1 MMIQAVT
8 TDNSYRIL
16 RFHSESSFFVWPHKI
31 ILKTCGTTTLLL
43 GLDRLLSIA
52 KEYCGLEQVWR
63 CFYSRKTFMFPE
75 RQMGPHKKWEDEVK
89 FLDETFSEC
98 YTHIN
103 MSITDHG
110 IPA

>member
-1 MMIQAVT
+1 MHE
-8 TDNSYRIL
+8 SSLLIL
-16 RFHSESSFFVWPHKI
+16 NSESSFFVWPHKI

-52 KEYCGLEQVWR
+52 REYCGIDQAWR

-89 FLDETFSEC
+89 FLDETFSELPV
-98 YTHIN
+98 
-103 MSITDHG
+103 SI
-110 IPA
+110 ARSLVC